1 MAMISNKR
9 LEVFYS
15 PNYCLFLFVA
25 VDVVVFPVVLR
36 TRDLTVPHC
45 NRQLILLLIS
55 LRGWGGEKV
64 LSITGPAR
72 AAPLTFI
79 YVNIKISFSLFRTA
93 SYSQEIKRGKIR

>member
-9 LEVFYS
+9 LEDFYS
-15 PNYCLFLFVA
+15 LNYCLFLFVA
-25 VDVVVFPVVLR
+25 VVVVVVFPVLLR

-64 LSITGPAR
+64 LSIT
-72 AAPLTFI
+72 
-79 YVNIKISFSLFRTA
+79 
-93 SYSQEIKRGKIR
+93 